1 MDFSKERIKEEK
13 NKEVTLVIKPQVPL
27 SIAGKDYGLF
37 YRNTIKPNPNKIFGM
52 LENVMGLW
60 FDNGLRSKVKKG
72 NKGKKDKTFNGN
84 KAYYPVIDDFIEG
97 LEIVSIPKDYN
108 LFDDLTTTM
117 RNIKEDSHFWGVRN
131 FDISHINTTRK
142 HDKKK
147 GEVSLIEGLD
157 KIEKEAIFDKFPE
170 YYMSITK
177 REYIDTEDE
186 IVVKFKTTEYLYNK
200 IKDALYLNKS
210 AYLGTSESI
219 VNLEIR

>member
-108 LFDDLTTTM
+108 LFDDLTTSM
-117 RNIKEDSHFWGVRN
+117 LNRKDKSHFSGVRN
-131 FDISHINTTRK
+131 FDITYANKERK
-142 HDKKK
+142 DYSSGVSKEKKD
-147 GEVSLIEGLD
+147 S
-157 KIEKEAIFDKFPE
+157 IFDKFPE
-170 YYMSITK
+170 FYMGTIK

-200 IKDALYLNKS
+200 IKNALCLNKS